1 MDICLNQGK
10 FVGQIRGVGDCVR
23 VGGGGNRLKCLKTG
37 WNRKEWKGNKDF
49 KKRGQAGSR
58 GGCLKKGGAGT
69 PLGTM
74 FSNNR

>member
-1 MDICLNQGK
+1 M
-10 FVGQIRGVGDCVR
+10 RE
-23 VGGGGNRLKCLKTG
+23 GGGGNRLKCLKTG

-49 KKRGQAGSR
+49 KKRRQAGSR

>member
-23 VGGGGNRLKCLKTG
+23 VGGGDRLKCLKTG

-49 KKRGQAGSR
+49 KKRRQAGSR